1 MFCSTAVAAFLLF
14 GCEKPYADL
23 ETSTKHHSSHIGDK
37 KGTDSLNTQ
46 REMFLFKNDTAS
58 FYVASLE
65 LYPLQYDDISRLYQS
80 VCRRISPYRLPT
92 KSEALLFHRH
102 ALPEKWWGGKRC
114 LCVDNIGK
122 RGHEKSVF
130 YSFRWGG
137 GAVTPIGTRTQY
149 AIKPIRTQRFTSE
162 EQSHSID
169 INEKW
174 ERNYYIDFYTSI
186 LVRRYFNTK
195 VFL

>member
-14 GCEKPYADL
+14 GCEKPYTDL

>member
-1 MFCSTAVAAFLLF
+1 MFCSTAVATFLLF
-14 GCEKPYADL
+14 GCEKPYTDL

-46 REMFLFKNDTAS
+46 REIFLFKNDTAS

-80 VCRRISPYRLPT
+80 VCRCISPYRLPT
-92 KSEALLFHRH
+92 KSESLLLRRH
-102 ALPEKWWGGKRC
+102 TLPEKWWSSKRC
-114 LCVDNIGK
+114 LCVDNVGA
-122 RGHEKSVF
+122 RGFGTQNF

-149 AIKPIRTQRFTSE
+149 AVKPIRTQRFTSNE
-162 EQSHSID
+162 RIYLID

-174 ERNYYIDFYTSI
+174 KYNYYID
-186 LVRRYFNTK
+186 L
-195 VFL
+195 